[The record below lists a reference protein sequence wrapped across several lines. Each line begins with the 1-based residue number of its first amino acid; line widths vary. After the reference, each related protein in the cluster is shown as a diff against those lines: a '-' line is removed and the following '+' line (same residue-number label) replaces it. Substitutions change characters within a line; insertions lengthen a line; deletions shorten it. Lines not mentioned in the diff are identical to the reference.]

1 MRRRDL
7 LAAGGALA
15 ATPTFAKAAQTQL
28 AFPRALGWASAT
40 PGGRGGA
47 ILKVTTLAAEG
58 PGSLAEALAAK
69 GPRVVVFEVGGV
81 IDLGAKSLKVRQP
94 FLTLAGQTAPA
105 PGITLIRGGLTIAT
119 HDVVIRHIRVRP
131 GEAGAAK
138 QSGWECDGLSTDRA
152 HDVIVDHC
160 SFSWATDEGLS
171 ASGPRFEGATPDDW
185 RAATS
190 HRITFSNNIVAEGL
204 SNATHSKGEHS
215 KGSLVHDN
223 VTDVLIAGNL
233 YAHNRERNPLFKGG
247 SRGAAVNN
255 LIYDPGRRA
264 AHFNLH
270 AAEWGE
276 HPHQEARI
284 ALVGNVLRAGPST
297 ADGVAMMMVGGQG
310 PIGLYMAD
318 NLALGRDGADLPQLA
333 SFGGSTVVPT
343 ILARPGDW
351 PAGLVARPARE
362 AEAAVLREAGARPWD
377 RDAIDARIVAEV
389 AARTGAIRDSEQAVG
404 GYPAPTPTRR
414 AFDPAAW
421 DLATM
426 EPLSS
431 ARS

>member
-7 LAAGGALA
+7 LAAGAALA
-15 ATPTFAKAAQTQL
+15 ATPALGRTPL
-28 AFPRALGWASAT
+28 AFPGALGWAAAT

-47 ILKVTTLAAEG
+47 ILKVTTLAADG

-69 GPRVVVFEVGGV
+69 GPRIVVFEVGGV
-81 IDLGAKSLKVRQP
+81 IDLGGRSLKVREP
-94 FLTLAGQTAPA
+94 FLTLAGQTAPS
-105 PGITLIRGGLTIAT
+105 PGITLIRGGLTLAT
-119 HDVVIRHIRVRP
+119 HDVVIRHIFIRP

-138 QSGWECDGLSTDRA
+138 SSGWECDGLATDRA
-152 HDVIVDHC
+152 RDVIVDHC

-223 VTDVLIAGNL
+223 VTGVLIVGNL

-247 SRGAAVNN
+247 ARGAVVNN
-255 LIYDPGRRA
+255 LIYDPGKRGV
-264 AHFNLH
+264 HFNLH
-270 AAEWGE
+270 AKEWGE
-276 HPHQEARI
+276 HLHQAARL

-310 PIGLYMAD
+310 PIDLHMAD
-318 NLALGRDGADLPQLA
+318 NLALDRHGAPLPQIA
-333 SFGGSTVVPT
+333 SFGGSTIAPS
-343 ILARPGDW
+343 ILARPADW
-351 PAGLVARPARE
+351 PWGLAARPARDV
-362 AEAAVLREAGARPWD
+362 EAAVLRSAGARPWD
-377 RDAIDARIVAEV
+377 RDAVDARIVAQV
-389 AARTGAIRDSEQAVG
+389 VARTGAIRDSEQAVG
-404 GYPAPTPTRR
+404 GYPAPEPTRR
-414 AFDPAAW
+414 PFDPAS
-421 DLATM
+421 L
-426 EPLSS
+426 
-431 ARS
+431 

>member
-1 MRRRDL
+1 VRRRDL
-7 LAAGGALA
+7 LAAAGALA
-15 ATPTFAKAAQTQL
+15 ATPTLAKAPTQL
-28 AFPRALGWASAT
+28 AFPGALGWAAAT

-81 IDLGAKSLKVRQP
+81 IDLGAKSLKVREP
-94 FLTLAGQTAPA
+94 FLTIAGQTAPA
-105 PGITLIRGGLTIAT
+105 PGITVIRGGLTVAT
-119 HDVVIRHIRVRP
+119 HDVVIRHIRIRP

-138 QSGWECDGLSTDRA
+138 QSGWECDGLATDRA

-204 SNATHSKGEHS
+204 SDATHSKGEHS

-223 VTDVLIAGNL
+223 VTGVLIAGNL

-247 SRGAAVNN
+247 ARGAVVNN

-270 AAEWGE
+270 ATEWAE
-276 HPHQEARI
+276 HPHEEARV

-310 PIGLYMAD
+310 PIGLHMAD

-351 PAGLVARPARE
+351 PAGLVARPARDV
-362 AEAAVLREAGARPWD
+362 EAAVLRAAGARPWD

-389 AARTGAIRDSEQAVG
+389 AAGAGAIRDSEQAVG
-404 GYPAPTPTRR
+404 GYPSPAPTRR
-414 AFDPAAW
+414 AFDPSAW

-426 EPLSS
+426 EPL
-431 ARS
+431 RGRY